1 MTAHTF
7 KLPDLGEGLTESE
20 VLNWK
25 IKVGEH
31 VALNQIIAEV
41 ETAKA
46 VVELPSPF
54 AGFVQALHATEG
66 ETVQV
71 GGPLVTFDQE
81 PGGSG
86 EQPAAADSPQQEQ
99 SKAGERTPTLVGY
112 GAPADTGNRPKR
124 KARGSRRP
132 ESMPSPAPVA
142 SAPIAS
148 DAVSEPSSH
157 ERQLLAVTR
166 CTPPVRKLAR
176 DHGVDISALAGSGV
190 DGLVLRRDVQ
200 QAIDSAGA
208 STPAVK
214 DSESMSPPDADRHV
228 KITAV
233 RRATA
238 KAMVQSAFTAPH
250 ATEFLT
256 VDVTESM
263 ELLERM
269 RSHRLLKDLKLNITT
284 LAALVVTRLLKTYP
298 ALNSTWDE
306 KADEIIEF
314 GSVNLGMA
322 VASDRGL
329 LVPVLKNAQA
339 KTLPVLAA
347 ELSGIIL
354 QGREGTLSPA
364 QLTGGTFSI
373 TNVGVFGVDA
383 GTPILPPG
391 QAGILALGQV
401 KRRPWEYQDQVAL
414 RHTMTLALSF
424 DHRVVDGKEASEFL
438 AGVGSVLED
447 PGMMNIFI

>member
-1 MTAHTF
+1 MTDQTF

-31 VALNQIIAEV
+31 VALNQVIAEV

-46 VVELPSPF
+46 VVELPSPY
-54 AGFVQALHATEG
+54 AGVVQQIHAAQG
-66 ETVQV
+66 QVVQV
-71 GGPLVTFDQE
+71 GGPLVTFGDDE
-81 PGGSG
+81 PARGKDP
-86 EQPAAADSPQQEQ
+86 EPQPS
-99 SKAGERTPTLVGY
+99 AGERTPTLVGY
-112 GAPADTGNRPKR
+112 GAPAATGARPQR
-124 KARGSRRP
+124 KSRSARTSGAAVAERHEDQRR
-132 ESMPSPAPVA
+132 
-142 SAPIAS
+142 
-148 DAVSEPSSH
+148 
-157 ERQLLAVTR
+157 AVTR

-176 DHGVDISALAGSGV
+176 DHGVDISMLTGSGE

-200 QAIDSAGA
+200 QAIDAGNGPRATA
-208 STPAVK
+208 SPAAL
-214 DSESMSPPDADRHV
+214 DAPVRPGGLGDRHV

-263 ELLERM
+263 ALVERL
-269 RSHRLLKDLKLNITT
+269 RSHPLLKDIKLNITT
-284 LAALVVTRLLKTYP
+284 LAALVVTRLLRTYP
-298 ALNSTWDE
+298 ALNSMWDE

-322 VASDRGL
+322 VATDRGL
-329 LVPVLKNAQA
+329 LVPVVKNAQN
-339 KTLPVLAA
+339 LPLPQLAT
-347 ELSGIIL
+347 ELSGIIV
-354 QGREGTLSPA
+354 QGRAGTLAPA
-364 QLTGGTFSI
+364 QLSGGTFSI

-401 KRRPWEYQDQVAL
+401 KRRPWEYQGEVAL

-447 PGMMNIFI
+447 PGLMNIFI

>member
-86 EQPAAADSPQQEQ
+86 EQPAAADSAQQEQ
-99 SKAGERTPTLVGY
+99 NKASERTPTLVGY

-124 KARGSRRP
+124 KARGSRSP
-132 ESMPSPAPVA
+132 GAMPSPEPVA
-142 SAPIAS
+142 A
-148 DAVSEPSSH
+148 EPADEPGSH
-157 ERQLLAVTR
+157 ERQQHAVTR

-176 DHGVDISALAGSGV
+176 DHGVDISALAGSGE

-208 STPAVK
+208 ITPAAM
-214 DSESMSPPDADRHV
+214 DSESMSPQDEDRHV

-284 LAALVVTRLLKTYP
+284 LAAFVVARLLKTYP

-329 LVPVLKNAQA
+329 LVPVLKNAHA
-339 KTLPVLAA
+339 LTLPVLAA

>member
-46 VVELPSPF
+46 VVELPSPY

-81 PGGSG
+81 PGASG
-86 EQPAAADSPQQEQ
+86 GQPPVAGPGNHGESAAV
-99 SKAGERTPTLVGY
+99 ERTPTLVGY
-112 GAPADTGNRPKR
+112 GAPADTGNRPTR
-124 KARGSRRP
+124 KARGSRNGGAAQLA
-132 ESMPSPAPVA
+132 EPVA
-142 SAPIAS
+142 SAPDAAPAS
-148 DAVSEPSSH
+148 PEREQH
-157 ERQLLAVTR
+157 ETTR

-176 DHGVDISALAGSGV
+176 DHGVDISALAGSGEG
-190 DGLVLRRDVQ
+190 GLVLRRDVQ
-200 QAIDSAGA
+200 QAIDSVGTSTSSARGNEPA
-208 STPAVK
+208 S
-214 DSESMSPPDADRHV
+214 SPDVDRHV

-256 VDVTESM
+256 IDVTESM
-263 ELLERM
+263 ALVERM
-269 RSHRLLKDLKLNITT
+269 RSHRLLKDRKLNITT

-339 KTLPVLAA
+339 KTLPVLAT
-347 ELSGIIL
+347 ELSEIIL